1 MQKKSKMNITTAT
14 IGGKKIRYSDQG
26 IGSAIVLLH
35 GFVERIEIWEAMS
48 EELSDSN
55 RVVCV
60 ELPGHGLS
68 EMISETQTMEMMA
81 NHIRVLL
88 NQLEVTDFVMI
99 GHSMGGYIAL
109 AYATQYPT
117 ELKGVGLFHSQ
128 ALADSDQA
136 RKGRERA
143 IEIVQQDRDG
153 FIFNFIPDL
162 FAESNREMCNE
173 QIKWLQKGA
182 KSMSKEAIISCLK
195 GMALRSDKLDF
206 LVTTHLP
213 VMFIFG
219 KEDGRV
225 SINSVLAQTL
235 LPKHAEIL
243 ILGDCGHMGY
253 IEMADETT
261 RFIHSFVAN
270 LK

>member
-26 IGSAIVLLH
+26 MGSAIVLLH
-35 GFVERIEIWEAMS
+35 GFIERIEIWEAMS

-68 EMISETQTMEMMA
+68 EMISDVQTMEMMA
-81 NHIRVLL
+81 NHIHVLL
-88 NQLEVTDFVMI
+88 KQINVTDLVMI
-99 GHSMGGYIAL
+99 GHSMGGYITL
-109 AYATQYPT
+109 AYATQYPS
-117 ELKGVGLFHSQ
+117 ELRGIGLFHSQ

-162 FAESNREMCNE
+162 FAESNREMCHE

-182 KSMSKEAIISCLK
+182 KSMTKESIISCLK
-195 GMALRSDKLDF
+195 GMAIRSDKLDL

-213 VMFIFG
+213 VMFILG
-219 KEDGRV
+219 KEDARV
-225 SINSVLAQTL
+225 PINSVLAQTL
-235 LPKHAEIL
+235 LPNHSEIL
-243 ILGDCGHMGY
+243 ILGECGHMGY